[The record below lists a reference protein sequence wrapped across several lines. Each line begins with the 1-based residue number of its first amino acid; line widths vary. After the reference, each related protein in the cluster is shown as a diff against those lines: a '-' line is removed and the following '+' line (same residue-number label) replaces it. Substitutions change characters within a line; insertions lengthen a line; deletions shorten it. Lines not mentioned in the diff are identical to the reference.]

1 MKTFLTRIVK
11 GVFGTAYKLLSAL
24 LPVQHNKIVIA
35 SYREDHLSDNFKG
48 VYEKLKQDPS
58 LRITLLFRK
67 MDKGLIGRAAY
78 LLHLFSSLY
87 HLATCR
93 VLLLDDYYF
102 PLYVVPKR
110 KETVAI
116 QLWHACGA
124 FKNLATAL

>member
-24 LPVQHNKIVIA
+24 LPVQHNKVVIA
-35 SYREDHLSDNFKG
+35 SYREDHLSDNFKD

-67 MDKGLIGRAAY
+67 MDKGLIGRVAY

-124 FKNLATAL
+124 FKNSATA

>member
-24 LPVQHNKIVIA
+24 LPVQHDKVVIA
-35 SYREDHLSDNFKG
+35 SYREDQLSDNFRG

-78 LLHLFSSLY
+78 LLHLFCSLY

-102 PLYVVPKR
+102 PLYVVPNAR
-110 KETVAI
+110 KLSPSSFGMLAAHLKNSAI
-116 QLWHACGA
+116 A
-124 FKNLATAL
+124 